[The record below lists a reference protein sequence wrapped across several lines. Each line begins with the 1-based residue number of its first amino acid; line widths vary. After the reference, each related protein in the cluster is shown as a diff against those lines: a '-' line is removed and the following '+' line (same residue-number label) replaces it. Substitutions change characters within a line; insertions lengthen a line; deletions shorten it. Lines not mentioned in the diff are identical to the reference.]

1 MDEPIISREAIRA
14 RGRTARIAGKG
25 RDEHGMNPW
34 VAAVAEW
41 RAGWDEED
49 SRANGNVEQLE
60 AA

>member
-1 MDEPIISREAIRA
+1 MDDQIVTREHMRERGREARA
-14 RGRTARIAGKG
+14 AGKG